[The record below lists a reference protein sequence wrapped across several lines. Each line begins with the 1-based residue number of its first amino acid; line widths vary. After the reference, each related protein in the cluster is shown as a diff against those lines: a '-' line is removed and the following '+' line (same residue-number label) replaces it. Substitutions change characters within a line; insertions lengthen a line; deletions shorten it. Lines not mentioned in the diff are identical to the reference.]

1 MFDPETK
8 TWCHNHVGYGEL
20 IFQYHMQLLI
30 SLSNNLDIGDIQ
42 KIPGYCSA
50 SRTLSA
56 LVTII
61 FDFNLKVRRDREN
74 LIWFNK
80 NDKHCLLSL

>member
-1 MFDPETK
+1 
-8 TWCHNHVGYGEL
+8 
-20 IFQYHMQLLI
+20 MQLLI

-42 KIPGYCSA
+42 KIPGYCGV

-61 FDFNLKVRRDREN
+61 FDLNLKVRIDREN
-74 LIWFNK
+74 LIWFN
-80 NDKHCLLSL
+80 NNENHCFLSLQTKKGN